1 VSGIETR
8 LLARLKAEQ
17 AAYALTSLQRPA
29 NKDAF
34 EYGLR
39 AGTVAGYER
48 AIDALLALMKE
59 ERDDEPGL

>member
-1 VSGIETR
+1 MNFPDR

-39 AGTVAGYER
+39 AGTVAGYEKS
-48 AIDALLALMKE
+48 IEALLHLLKE
-59 ERDDEPGL
+59 EKDSDPDL